1 MKKIIS
7 LLLLV
12 IATVSVLSACSSSG
26 ESGSMK
32 KFVIAYLPS
41 EATAESAKLNKDFE
55 DKLSETIGLPV
66 ESYKATSYNAAIEA
80 MKNGKADLATFGPFS
95 YIVAVD
101 RAGVE
106 PIVGVSLP
114 AMANSPASV
123 IIVPKDSDIQTIADL
138 KGKTIGFVDPVSTT
152 GHLFPKS
159 MIVKELGID
168 PEELE
173 TNFFSSIQ
181 FAGKHDTAVLGVVKG
196 QYDAAGVSGMY
207 PEMLVEKGLIEKDS
221 YRVIASSEP
230 LNATPVGIRSTV
242 PAEMKEKVKSFLL
255 SYDNPDYFEGMF
267 GMSDAK
273 FIEVQDS
280 DFDNIRD
287 IAKQLNLSSEEL
299 LQ

>member
-1 MKKIIS
+1 MKRMLS
-7 LLLLV
+7 LLLLIV
-12 IATVSVLSACSSSG
+12 ATVSVLSACSSAQAG
-26 ESGSMK
+26 AME

-41 EATAESAKLNKDFE
+41 ESNDSAAKLNKDFE
-55 DKLSETIGLPV
+55 DKLSEAIGLPV

-80 MKNGKADLATFGPFS
+80 IKNGKADMATFGPFS

-101 RAGVE
+101 RAKVE

-114 AMANSPASV
+114 SLAEAPASV
-123 IIVPKDSDIQTIADL
+123 IIVPKDSDIQSIADL

-159 MIVKELGID
+159 MIVDELGID

-173 TNFFSSIQ
+173 TNFFSNIQ

-207 PEMLVEKGLIEKDS
+207 PAMLAAKGLIEEDS
-221 YRVIASSEP
+221 YRVIASSGP
-230 LNATPVGIRSTV
+230 LNATPVGIRSTM
-242 PAEMKEKVKSFLL
+242 PEETKEKLKSFLL
-255 SYDNPDYFEGMF
+255 GYDNEEYFENLF
-267 GMSDAK
+267 GMPDAK
-273 FIEVQDS
+273 FIEVKDS

-287 IAKQLNLSSEEL
+287 IAKKLNLSTEDL
-299 LQ
+299 LK

>member
-1 MKKIIS
+1 MKKMIS

-12 IATVSVLSACSSSG
+12 IATVTILSACGSA
-26 ESGSMK
+26 EAGSMK
-32 KFVIAYLPS
+32 KFVIAYLPQES
-41 EATAESAKLNKDFE
+41 SDEAAKLNKDFE
-55 DKLSETIGLPV
+55 DALSGTLGVPV

-80 MKNGKADLATFGPFS
+80 MKNGKADMATFGPFS

-101 RAGVE
+101 RAKVE
-106 PIVGVSLP
+106 PVAGISLP
-114 AMANSPASV
+114 SMADSPASV

-152 GHLFPKS
+152 GHLFPKA
-159 MIVKELGID
+159 MIVDELGLD

-181 FAGKHDTAVLGVVKG
+181 FAGKHDTAAIGVVKG

-207 PEMLVEKGLIEKDS
+207 PAMLAEKGLIDKDS
-221 YRVIASSEP
+221 YRVIAESGP
-230 LNATPVGIRSTV
+230 LNATPVGIRPDIAADV
-242 PAEMKEKVKSFLL
+242 KEKVKSFLL
-255 SYDNPDYFEGMF
+255 SYNNPEYFENMF
-267 GMSDAK
+267 GMADAK
-273 FIEVQDS
+273 FIEVKDS

-287 IAKQLNLSSEEL
+287 VAEKLNLSTEEL

>member
-1 MKKIIS
+1 MKRMVS

-12 IATVSVLSACSSSG
+12 IMSLSILSACSSEESG
-26 ESGSMK
+26 EMK

-41 EATAESAKLNKDFE
+41 ESSDESAKLNKTFE

-80 MKNGKADLATFGPFS
+80 MKNGKADMATFGPFS
-95 YIVAVD
+95 YIVAAE

-106 PIVGVSLP
+106 PIVGISLP
-114 AMANSPASV
+114 SLANSPASV

-152 GHLFPKS
+152 GHMFPKS
-159 MIVKELGID
+159 MIVDELGID

-173 TNFFSSIQ
+173 TNFFSNIQ

-207 PEMLVEKGLIEKDS
+207 PAMLEAKGLIEKDS
-221 YRVIASSEP
+221 YRIIASSGP
-230 LNATPVGIRSTV
+230 LNATPVGIRHTV
-242 PAEMKEKVKSFLL
+242 PDDIKSKVKQFLL
-255 SYDNPDYFEGMF
+255 GYDDPEYFENLF
-267 GMSDAK
+267 GMADAK

-280 DFDNIRD
+280 DFDNIREV
-287 IAKQLNLSSEEL
+287 AKKLNLTSEEL
-299 LQ
+299 LK

>member
-1 MKKIIS
+1 MKKSIS

-12 IATVSVLSACSSSG
+12 ISLVTLLSACSTDSG
-26 ESGSMK
+26 DMK

-41 EATAESAKLNKDFE
+41 ESNDQGAKLNKDFE

-80 MKNGKADLATFGPFS
+80 MKNGKADMATFGPFS

-101 RAGVE
+101 RAQIE

-114 AMANSPASV
+114 ALANSPASV
-123 IIVPKDSDIQTIADL
+123 IIVPKDSEIQTLADL

-159 MIVKELGID
+159 MIVEQLGID

-207 PEMLVEKGLIEKDS
+207 PEMLVQKGLIDKDS
-221 YRVIASSEP
+221 YRIIASSGP
-230 LNATPVGIRSTV
+230 LNSTPVGIRSTV
-242 PAEMKEKVKSFLL
+242 PAETKEKVKSFLL
-255 SYDNPDYFEGMF
+255 SYNNPEYFKNLF
-267 GMSDAK
+267 GMEDAK
-273 FIEVQDS
+273 FVEVQDS
-280 DFDNIRD
+280 DFDNIRE
-287 IAKQLNLSSEEL
+287 ISKQLNLSPEEL
-299 LQ
+299 LK